1 MLDRVSLRHDLIDC
15 RGETLATKGFVLSPQ
30 SIAEAAGAAVLGPRV
45 ALCDTPHA
53 AEVAGPLAD
62 PTYKH
67 LFGDAAVRQVVERA
81 LLDIRLPDID
91 GFEVTRRLTHEG
103 SDATVVLVSSRDAAD
118 FGGQLASCGAQG
130 FIAKADLSA
139 TALEAVLA
147 GDSGSAPS

>member
-1 MLDRVSLRHDLIDC
+1 VRRSVLIVDDHAGFRSWARALLEMQGYEVVGEAEDGVSAI
-15 RGETLATKGFVLSPQ
+15 TL
-30 SIAEAAGAAVLGPRV
+30 
-45 ALCDTPHA
+45 
-53 AEVAGPLAD
+53 
-62 PTYKH
+62 
-67 LFGDAAVRQVVERA
+67 VRSVKPQVV

>member
-1 MLDRVSLRHDLIDC
+1 MRRSVLIVDDHAGFRSWARALLEMQGYEVVGEAEDGVSAI
-15 RGETLATKGFVLSPQ
+15 TL
-30 SIAEAAGAAVLGPRV
+30 
-45 ALCDTPHA
+45 
-53 AEVAGPLAD
+53 
-62 PTYKH
+62 
-67 LFGDAAVRQVVERA
+67 VRSVKPQVV